1 MPEVGF
7 VGGGDK
13 KACVYLIFMDI
24 AQTPAL
30 EVLQI
35 HDTPQWGQ
43 ICFLT
48 AEQALQ
54 WVPVSEL
61 KNDIP
66 PTVFLLHFS

>member
-1 MPEVGF
+1 
-7 VGGGDK
+7 
-13 KACVYLIFMDI
+13 MDI
-24 AQTPAL
+24 AQTAAL
-30 EVLQI
+30 EGLQI

-48 AEQALQ
+48 AKQALQ

-66 PTVFLLHFS
+66 STVFMLYLP